1 MRFQQWQLKRSIER
15 RYGVAIAKLISGL
28 MMELSSVNS
37 PFLIAAAIRR
47 YARSPT
53 FRKAAEIVAR
63 SMATHVFS
71 DGHRT
76 WREAARSGAKGR
88 IIYQALQSELGQ
100 QAVGA
105 LYNDIIRRNAD
116 LIVTAPDYIARELTA
131 LVSRE
136 AQAGLRPEAIMED
149 VLAKWPEYTRAHAM
163 LIARTE
169 SSKASTALT
178 QVRCDVAGINWYV
191 WRTEEDVRVRDS
203 HKIMDRVLINWNDP
217 PSPERLAGEDRTYGD
232 YHAGNIFNCRCYPEP
247 LIRFEDIRWPCK
259 VYYGGRIQW
268 MTLAQFKQIGGAAA
282 A

>member
-1 MRFQQWQLKRSIER
+1 MIFQQWQLKRSIER
-15 RYGVAIAKLISGL
+15 RYGVAIAKLIEGL
-28 MMELSSVNS
+28 KAELAHVDS
-37 PFLIAAAIRR
+37 PFLLAAAIRR

-76 WREAARSGAKGR
+76 WREAAKTGAKGR
-88 IIYQALQSELGQ
+88 MIYKALMSELGQ
-100 QAVGA
+100 QAVGD
-105 LYNDIIRRNAD
+105 LYKDIIRRNAD
-116 LIVTAPDYIARELTA
+116 LIVTAPDYIARELTD

-136 AQAGLRPEAIMED
+136 ALEGLRPEEILED
-149 VLAKWPEYTRAHAM
+149 VWHKWPSYTKKHAM

-178 QVRCDVAGINWYV
+178 QVRCDVAGIDWYV

-203 HKIMDRVLINWNDP
+203 HKVMDRVLVNWNDP
-217 PSPERLAGEDRTYGD
+217 PSPEMLAGEKYLYGN

-247 LIRFEDIRWPCK
+247 LIRYADIRWPCK

-268 MTLAQFKQIGGAAA
+268 MTLAQFKAIGGAAA

>member
-1 MRFQQWQLKRSIER
+1 MRFTQWQLKRSVER
-15 RYGVAIAKLISGL
+15 RYGVALARMIEGL
-28 MMELSSVNS
+28 KTELARIDS
-37 PFLIAAAIRR
+37 PFLLAAAIRR

-53 FRKAAEIVAR
+53 FRKAAEVLAR

-88 IIYQALQSELGQ
+88 VIYQALQSELGQ
-100 QAVGA
+100 RAIGD

-116 LIVTAPDYIARELTA
+116 LISTAPDYIAREITS

-136 AQAGLRPEAIMED
+136 AQAGLRPEKILED
-149 VLAKWPEYTRAHAM
+149 VWAKWPSYTRAHAM

-178 QVRCDVAGINWYV
+178 QVRCSVAQIDWYV

-203 HKIMDRVLINWNDP
+203 HKLMDGVLVNWSDP
-217 PSPERLAGEDRTYGD
+217 PSPEALAGEKYLYGN

-247 LIRFEDIRWPCK
+247 LILLTDIRWPHK

-268 MTLAQFKQIGGAAA
+268 MTLAQFKQIGGVAA
-282 A
+282 